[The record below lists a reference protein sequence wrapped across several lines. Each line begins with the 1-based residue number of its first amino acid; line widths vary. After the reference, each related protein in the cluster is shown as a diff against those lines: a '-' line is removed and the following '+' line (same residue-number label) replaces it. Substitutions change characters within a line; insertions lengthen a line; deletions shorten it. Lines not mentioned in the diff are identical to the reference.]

1 MKILVKYLA
10 FIGCLIIT
18 LPTFGQNNVED
29 ILGLSS
35 DEAGFR
41 QHELNFGSR
50 FHTNGY
56 SAFLEKVWFK
66 TYKKSRL
73 LQIEY
78 FHFKDMRERKQESL
92 YSACNPKR
100 FFFGKKNSFFALHTA
115 MGQRRLLAQKA
126 DRLGVSISCDW
137 LLGFS
142 LGFEK
147 PYYLEMID
155 DKDGDNLINCT
166 KDHEPERYSESNA
179 SRFLARQEIY
189 GASRI
194 GLGFTEIKP
203 VPGLHGKIGLHFDW
217 ATDASFVKALDAGI
231 SLDVY
236 YRRLDVMVAETNKP
250 IIFNLYLGFLLG
262 KRY

>member
-1 MKILVKYLA
+1 MKVSLRHIA
-10 FIGCLIIT
+10 FVICLT
-18 LPTFGQNNVED
+18 LSLSTAGQNVED

-78 FHFKDMRERKQESL
+78 FHFKDMRERKQEVFTVHAIPNATSL
-92 YSACNPKR
+92 ERKTPFLRCILPWVNGG
-100 FFFGKKNSFFALHTA
+100 F
-115 MGQRRLLAQKA
+115 LAQKA
-126 DRLGVSISCDW
+126 DRLGVSISYDW

-217 ATDASFVKALDAGI
+217 ATDASFVKALDAGV
-231 SLDVY
+231 SLDIY
-236 YRRLDVMVAETNKP
+236 YRRLDVMVARP
-250 IIFNLYLGFLLG
+250 ISP
-262 KRY
+262 